1 MADKEIKD
9 MIKLDGHS
17 LELQDVWQAVF
28 HGHVCV
34 IDQEARGLMKQS
46 RDFVERLAG
55 EPRAIY
61 CINTGFGS
69 LSATRVSE
77 DKLEEHQLN
86 LLHHL
91 SVGQGELFTSF
102 ETRAIM
108 MARANALVRGY
119 SGIRVEVVELLLNLL
134 NHNVLPEIPSEG
146 SVGASGDLVPLAH
159 MSRLL
164 VGLGYA
170 WSEGKRLP
178 AQTALKEN
186 GMSPVTLKCKEGL
199 ALVNGTSV
207 MTGLMALATVES
219 AFILSWMEFLT
230 ACLFQILY
238 GEPEV
243 LCEQIHRAR
252 GHRGQFA
259 VAGMITEYRLSH
271 PDYAKEIKIGR

>member
-1 MADKEIKD
+1 MTEKKRKD
-9 MIKLDGHS
+9 MILLDGHS
-17 LELQDVWQAVF
+17 LKLQDVWQAVI
-28 HGHVCV
+28 HGHECV
-34 IDQEARGLMKQS
+34 IAREAAGLMKQS
-46 RDFVERLAG
+46 RDFVERLAS

-61 CINTGFGS
+61 GINTGFGS

-108 MARANALVRGY
+108 MARANALIRGY
-119 SGIRVEVVELLLNLL
+119 SGIRVEVVELLLYVL
-134 NHNVLPEIPSEG
+134 NKNVLPEIPSEG

-170 WSEGKRLP
+170 RVDGRRLP
-178 AQTALKEN
+178 AETALKEN
-186 GMSPVTLKCKEGL
+186 GMSPVILKCKEGL

-219 AFILSWMEFLT
+219 ALILSWMEFLT
-230 ACLFQILY
+230 ACLFQVLD

-252 GHRGQFA
+252 GHRGQLA
-259 VAGMITEYRLSH
+259 VAGMITEYLRTH
-271 PDYAKEIKIGR
+271 PDYLK